1 MTAIPSLPSGFPSF
15 RGVEASDAVE
25 VSLNTEPRQHPPPWG
40 HLLLFFLA
48 LSLSLSLYL
57 FLFSLS
63 LSLSLALVFW
73 GFFFCVSFVVVV
85 GS

>member
-63 LSLSLALVFW
+63 LSLSPSSLFP
-73 GFFFCVSFVVVV
+73 FFFSVSFVVVV